1 MEVISTRRY
10 EARPPVSAI
19 HSGLLYDPKSKV
31 ATVKEEEWET
41 RKKKE
46 ITTTRQIET
55 RVKRQVVLEDG
66 EVVKDSGP
74 LVTTNTTEDVEQQE
88 HTTQERKTNGDE
100 PKKLDWEAP
109 TTAAGPVVQKELNET
124 IVRSREETEELLET
138 EDRRQFGDITDEAY
152 QQAVRNNRG
161 DLRLALA
168 ESSRQVA
175 VNTGPRIVQHKTKS
189 NKVIDTEKTLERKEF
204 KPDGAIVTETKKSV
218 EHEEIGDVE
227 APEGVGDEPVE
238 TRKESSQRFL
248 KQREEDVVDY
258 VAGGERIGRDM
269 KFIAEKTE
277 GERIGDWPPP
287 PDRMRTVRLPK
298 PGDPAP
304 LDRKDALT
312 KKPLDPEE
320 EDEARKFETSKW
332 LENHFGSESRS
343 SQGSIEPDGP
353 PIQTTTNTS
362 FINVTM
368 KSCTPRDRDYKSA
381 SNTSQVRTSIRANGR
396 ESASPSGY
404 FHGITE
410 WSERYQGS
418 GDKQNHNSSVSTASP
433 KHYVVESTISVR
445 PETVTYTK
453 NYETSTRKH
462 HETHRRSS
470 PPSPPVRRRVREQI
484 SEKMSRRLEEKTSYP
499 EPRPQAS
506 PSPVNVITRTWQT
519 RNQDWSE
526 TPEQPEVRHYAPAPK
541 SRSPS
546 PVIKIP
552 PHREKKE
559 NIRPTSRSGSPRGT
573 SKSRIGES
581 FRKLVGKLRSAS
593 SERKNKKN
601 GDSKSQLTQTDDS
614 STYLQYNVIDKN
626 IPEIGVDQVDG
637 IEEKPPERPPRSPR
651 VTTPTTQTIKVTRS
665 NGHSGNN
672 HNGSH
677 KYYVS
682 EESYSSRN
690 AYEREPLQESRHS
703 RTTTRHHERSQKSPR
718 TISDYDY
725 RLESSTLGRLSKST
739 SRLTNDYD
747 REDPYPGIQTLPR
760 KLHSST
766 HNKQTSMHTRRSTS
780 KQIPVT
786 QTARPSQGRNYG
798 SMINISI
805 KNVKSPQGSR
815 SYSPVQGH
823 IQPPM
828 KPERTY
834 KSSLL
839 RSKSFNVEANNGD
852 RYPEK
857 VPYKSNSQLNRL
869 DETQPLKSPGILASI
884 SRSNRDLFKY
894 ECY

>member
-298 PGDPAP
+298 P
-304 LDRKDALT
+304 
-312 KKPLDPEE
+312 
-320 EDEARKFETSKW
+320 
-332 LENHFGSESRS
+332 
-343 SQGSIEPDGP
+343 
-353 PIQTTTNTS
+353 
-362 FINVTM
+362 
-368 KSCTPRDRDYKSA
+368 
-381 SNTSQVRTSIRANGR
+381 
-396 ESASPSGY
+396 
-404 FHGITE
+404 
-410 WSERYQGS
+410 